1 MSIQQGDRF
10 TYTATNGQE
19 QTIEVVDTIGTHI
32 SYKHIQGSSRSG
44 SVHQDYFEQLVSN
57 GYFKG
62 VKE

>member
-19 QTIEVVDTIGTHI
+19 QTIEVVSTIGPHI

-44 SVHQDYFEQLVSN
+44 SVHQDYFEQLIST
-57 GYFKG
+57 GYFKA
-62 VKE
+62 VE